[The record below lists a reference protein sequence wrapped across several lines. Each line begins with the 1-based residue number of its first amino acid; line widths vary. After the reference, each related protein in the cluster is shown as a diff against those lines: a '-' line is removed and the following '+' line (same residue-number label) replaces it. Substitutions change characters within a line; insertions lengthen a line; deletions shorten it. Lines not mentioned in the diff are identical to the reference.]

1 MKRHLI
7 LLAAAAACS
16 KTQPVS
22 EGARRLARPVPD
34 VETLLQRMTLD
45 EKLGQMTQADHG
57 TLKQHPDDVRALFL
71 GSVLSGGDSLPEPN
85 QPATWADLYDRY
97 QTGALET
104 RLGIP
109 LLYGVDAVHGHNG
122 LR

>member
-34 VETLLQRMTLD
+34 VETLLQR
-45 EKLGQMTQADHG
+45 MTQADHG

-104 RLGIP
+104 RLGI
-109 LLYGVDAVHGHNG
+109 
-122 LR
+122 